1 MTTELTWTTRDATT
15 LTDPYPAYQQLR
27 HEAPWFDHPDGYT
40 VVSRHADVMA
50 LLADK
55 AIGYEDDPVAGVES
69 RTGAGAFASNI
80 GSWLLSMNDPR
91 HAALRRLIGPA
102 FMPRKVEL
110 LRERTKTIVSEAFDT
125 LERAGKGEGL
135 QDLAFEVPSR
145 VICQLMG
152 ISAEERPRLA
162 ALTAD
167 VAAVLFE
174 ATPTPEMVAAANAA
188 VAEIDTFF
196 EAQVEARRSRPGD
209 DLISTM
215 VQVADGSDDV
225 TEYELLANVHFMYGA
240 GYEETHCF
248 IASGIFHLLTN
259 PDLVTRL
266 RTDDDGGAAVQQELL
281 RYDTPLQSTLRT
293 VREACEVNGHALA
306 AGQSLQLLLGSAN
319 RDELAFPDPDRL
331 IVDRPAEP
339 RIASFGGGNH
349 HCAGHPLARMVSMEV
364 FQELVRRPIH
374 LGVPAEAIAWRPG
387 NVYRCLQS
395 LPLST
400 TR

>member
-1 MTTELTWTTRDATT
+1 
-15 LTDPYPAYQQLR
+15 
-27 HEAPWFDHPDGYT
+27 
-40 VVSRHADVMA
+40 
-50 LLADK
+50 
-55 AIGYEDDPVAGVES
+55 
-69 RTGAGAFASNI
+69 
-80 GSWLLSMNDPR
+80 
-91 HAALRRLIGPA
+91 
-102 FMPRKVEL
+102 
-110 LRERTKTIVSEAFDT
+110 
-125 LERAGKGEGL
+125 
-135 QDLAFEVPSR
+135 
-145 VICQLMG
+145 MG

-196 EAQVEARRSRPGD
+196 EAQVEARRARPGD

-293 VREACEVNGHALA
+293 VREACEVNGQALA

-331 IVDRPAEP
+331 IVIVRPSPASP
-339 RIASFGGGNH
+339 ALAAATTIARDT
-349 HCAGHPLARMVSMEV
+349 PW
-364 FQELVRRPIH
+364 
-374 LGVPAEAIAWRPG
+374 PAWSAWRCSRSWCDARFTSESRPRRSPG
-387 NVYRCLQS
+387 G
-395 LPLST
+395 PGTST
-400 TR
+400 GACSRFRFRPPDE